1 MISRA
6 SAVMWPHFTAFWLD
20 AKLSATSC
28 QPSLRPAASLATN
41 QMKVVSQPKMEGKG
55 RRKLVSTTKAI
66 GDLKIHIRLWGVS
79 RKKVDPSS
87 ESSYMTTQ
95 TRFAR
100 FRGHIRTF
108 TLGIYFFS
116 THSPEFNNIYYKCLK
131 FFKIL
136 ILIGNLNCSHN
147 NQLCVH
153 VRVNIKQWQ
162 RLNGCEYNR

>member
-1 MISRA
+1 MTLHESFLIG
-6 SAVMWPHFTAFWLD
+6 
-20 AKLSATSC
+20 C
-28 QPSLRPAASLATN
+28 QLATQFGTVLAPN
-41 QMKVVSQPKMEGKG
+41 QMKVVSQPKMEKKG

-79 RKKVDPSS
+79 RKKVNPSS

-116 THSPEFNNIYYKCLK
+116 THSPEFNNI
-131 FFKIL
+131 
-136 ILIGNLNCSHN
+136 
-147 NQLCVH
+147 
-153 VRVNIKQWQ
+153 
-162 RLNGCEYNR
+162 